1 MDRDTTGTSK
11 VTKKNQAAN
20 ISSSRVAL
28 SLRREEAWRGRKWS
42 TWKEDK
48 PQTGQS
54 FKRIEKN
61 ALTWMVYNF
70 FFKEEQT
77 VKKKTVTIKKRKT
90 KDLKYDKKYFQ
101 L

>member
-48 PQTGQS
+48 PQMGQS

-61 ALTWMVYNF
+61 ALTWMVYT
-70 FFKEEQT
+70 KKKKKLKGEQT
-77 VKKKTVTIKKRKT
+77 VKKNCNH
-90 KDLKYDKKYFQ
+90 
-101 L
+101 

>member
-20 ISSSRVAL
+20 ISSNRVAL

-54 FKRIEKN
+54 FKRIKKN
-61 ALTWMVYNF
+61 ALTWMVYTISFSKKNR
-70 FFKEEQT
+70 QL
-77 VKKKTVTIKKRKT
+77 KKTVTIKKRKT

>member
-54 FKRIEKN
+54 FKRIKKN
-61 ALTWMVYNF
+61 ALTWMVYTISFSKKNR
-70 FFKEEQT
+70 QL
-77 VKKKTVTIKKRKT
+77 KKTVTIKKRKT
-90 KDLKYDKKYFQ
+90 KDMKYDKKYFQ

>member
-54 FKRIEKN
+54 FKRIENN

-70 FFKEEQT
+70 FFQRRT
-77 VKKKTVTIKKRKT
+77 
-90 KDLKYDKKYFQ
+90 DS
-101 L
+101 

>member
-1 MDRDTTGTSK
+1 MERRQTTNGTK
-11 VTKKNQAAN
+11 LQKN
-20 ISSSRVAL
+20 
-28 SLRREEAWRGRKWS
+28 RK
-42 TWKEDK
+42 ECID
-48 PQTGQS
+48 
-54 FKRIEKN
+54 I
-61 ALTWMVYNF
+61 YNF

>member
-28 SLRREEAWRGRKWS
+28 SLHREEAWRGRKWS

-48 PQTGQS
+48 PQMGQS

-61 ALTWMVYNF
+61 ALTWMVY
-70 FFKEEQT
+70 T
-77 VKKKTVTIKKRKT
+77 KKKKIKRRT
-90 KDLKYDKKYFQ
+90 DS
-101 L
+101 

>member
-61 ALTWMVYNF
+61 ALTYTIF

>member
-1 MDRDTTGTSK
+1 
-11 VTKKNQAAN
+11 
-20 ISSSRVAL
+20 
-28 SLRREEAWRGRKWS
+28 
-42 TWKEDK
+42 
-48 PQTGQS
+48 
-54 FKRIEKN
+54 
-61 ALTWMVYNF
+61 MVYNF

>member
-54 FKRIEKN
+54 FKRIKKN
-61 ALTWMVYNF
+61 ALTWMVYTIF
-70 FFKEEQT
+70 FSKKNRQL
-77 VKKKTVTIKKRKT
+77 KKTVTIKIRKT

>member
-1 MDRDTTGTSK
+1 M
-11 VTKKNQAAN
+11 
-20 ISSSRVAL
+20 
-28 SLRREEAWRGRKWS
+28 
-42 TWKEDK
+42 
-48 PQTGQS
+48 GQS

-61 ALTWMVYNF
+61 ALTWMVYTIF

-77 VKKKTVTIKKRKT
+77 VKKTVTIKKRKT

>member
-48 PQTGQS
+48 PQMGQS

-61 ALTWMVYNF
+61 ALTWMVYT
-70 FFKEEQT
+70 KKKKLKGEQT
-77 VKKKTVTIKKRKT
+77 VKKNCNH
-90 KDLKYDKKYFQ
+90 
-101 L
+101 